1 MRRGFFVITSLSITY
16 EPALCVPLDS
26 YSSLQKAQN
35 KDEGAPTGVS
45 SLKLLQNKDEGL
57 GKRGKMVSF
66 AGNRMFGNMKKV
78 LITVAL
84 LLMGLVAWAQN
95 ITIGENVPQ
104 VAVEVLQPRLMQ
116 MLQAG
121 SVADAPLQ
129 VEARVVKQLETPG
142 SSGDA
147 AETFLLKGVGENEAD
162 AWVRAMKQFLP
173 RSKSAQGF
181 VAQLK
186 P

>member
-1 MRRGFFVITSLSITY
+1 
-16 EPALCVPLDS
+16 
-26 YSSLQKAQN
+26 
-35 KDEGAPTGVS
+35 VS
-45 SLKLLQNKDEGL
+45 SLKMLQNKDEGL
-57 GKRGKMVSF
+57 GKRGKMVRF
-66 AGNRMFGNMKKV
+66 AANRMFGNMKKV

-104 VAVEVLQPRLMQ
+104 AAVEVLQPRLMQ

-142 SSGDA
+142 SLSQVALEIELTLRSGDA

>member
-1 MRRGFFVITSLSITY
+1 MY
-16 EPALCVPLDS
+16 W
-26 YSSLQKAQN
+26 KM
-35 KDEGAPTGVS
+35 
-45 SLKLLQNKDEGL
+45 
-57 GKRGKMVSF
+57 KRAMLVF
-66 AGNRMFGNMKKV
+66 
-78 LITVAL
+78 AL
-84 LLMGLVAWAQN
+84 LLTGLVAWAQN
-95 ITIGENVPQ
+95 ITIDENVPQ
-104 VAVEVLQPRLMQ
+104 AAVEVLQPRLVQ

-121 SVADAPLQ
+121 NVADAPLQ

-142 SSGDA
+142 SLSQVALEIELTLRSGDA

-181 VAQLK
+181 VARLK

>member
-1 MRRGFFVITSLSITY
+1 MY
-16 EPALCVPLDS
+16 W
-26 YSSLQKAQN
+26 KM
-35 KDEGAPTGVS
+35 
-45 SLKLLQNKDEGL
+45 
-57 GKRGKMVSF
+57 KRAMLVF
-66 AGNRMFGNMKKV
+66 
-78 LITVAL
+78 AL
-84 LLMGLVAWAQN
+84 LLTGLVAWAQN
-95 ITIGENVPQ
+95 ITIDENVPQ
-104 VAVEVLQPRLMQ
+104 AAVDVLQPRLVQ

-142 SSGDA
+142 SLSQVALEIELTLRAGDA

-181 VAQLK
+181 VARLK

>member
-1 MRRGFFVITSLSITY
+1 M
-16 EPALCVPLDS
+16 
-26 YSSLQKAQN
+26 
-35 KDEGAPTGVS
+35 
-45 SLKLLQNKDEGL
+45 
-57 GKRGKMVSF
+57 
-66 AGNRMFGNMKKV
+66 MKKV

-84 LLMGLVAWAQN
+84 LMAGVVAWAQEMAF
-95 ITIGENVPQ
+95 GEEIPQ
-104 VAVEVLQPRLMQ
+104 AAVEVLQTRLVQ
-116 MLQAG
+116 MLKG
-121 SVADAPLQ
+121 IDAPLQ

-142 SSGDA
+142 SLSQVALEIELTLRSGDA

>member
-1 MRRGFFVITSLSITY
+1 M
-16 EPALCVPLDS
+16 
-26 YSSLQKAQN
+26 
-35 KDEGAPTGVS
+35 
-45 SLKLLQNKDEGL
+45 
-57 GKRGKMVSF
+57 
-66 AGNRMFGNMKKV
+66 MKKV

-84 LLMGLVAWAQN
+84 LMAGVVAWAQEMAF
-95 ITIGENVPQ
+95 GEEIPQ
-104 VAVEVLQPRLMQ
+104 AAVEVLQPRLMQ

-142 SSGDA
+142 SMSQVALEIELTLRSGEV
-147 AETFLLKGVGENEAD
+147 AETFILKGVGENEAD

>member
-1 MRRGFFVITSLSITY
+1 MKRVMLVLVSLLT
-16 EPALCVPLDS
+16 
-26 YSSLQKAQN
+26 
-35 KDEGAPTGVS
+35 
-45 SLKLLQNKDEGL
+45 
-57 GKRGKMVSF
+57 
-66 AGNRMFGNMKKV
+66 
-78 LITVAL
+78 
-84 LLMGLVAWAQN
+84 GLVAWAQN

-104 VAVEVLQPRLMQ
+104 AAVEVLQPRLVQ
-116 MLQAG
+116 MLQG
-121 SVADAPLQ
+121 VDAPLQ

-142 SSGDA
+142 SMSQVALEIELTLRSGDA

-181 VAQLK
+181 VARLK

>member
-1 MRRGFFVITSLSITY
+1 MY
-16 EPALCVPLDS
+16 W
-26 YSSLQKAQN
+26 KM
-35 KDEGAPTGVS
+35 
-45 SLKLLQNKDEGL
+45 
-57 GKRGKMVSF
+57 KRAMLVF
-66 AGNRMFGNMKKV
+66 
-78 LITVAL
+78 AL
-84 LLMGLVAWAQN
+84 LLTGLVAWAQN
-95 ITIGENVPQ
+95 ITIDENVPQ
-104 VAVEVLQPRLMQ
+104 AAVDVLQPRLMQ

-121 SVADAPLQ
+121 SVADAPFQ

-142 SSGDA
+142 SLSQVALEIELTLRSGDA

-181 VAQLK
+181 VARLK

>member
-1 MRRGFFVITSLSITY
+1 MMKRVMLV
-16 EPALCVPLDS
+16 L
-26 YSSLQKAQN
+26 
-35 KDEGAPTGVS
+35 VS
-45 SLKLLQNKDEGL
+45 
-57 GKRGKMVSF
+57 
-66 AGNRMFGNMKKV
+66 
-78 LITVAL
+78 

-95 ITIGENVPQ
+95 IIISENVPQ
-104 VAVEVLQPRLMQ
+104 AAVAVLQPRLVQ

-121 SVADAPLQ
+121 NMADTPLQ

-142 SSGDA
+142 SLSQVALEIDLTLRSGDA

-173 RSKSAQGF
+173 RSKAAQGF
-181 VAQLK
+181 VARLK